1 MGVRILSLFDGM
13 ACGMLAMQKAGLDVD
28 EYFAYEI
35 DKYAIKTATHN
46 FPMIKE
52 CGDVFK
58 ADFTQYEGIDYV
70 VGGSPCVPAGTKV
83 KTDKGYKN
91 IEDMTIGD
99 MVLTHKNRYRP
110 VTRLYKKVSDH
121 LYHIRFN
128 GNKTLH
134 ITGNHPV
141 YTYRDNKFCFVR
153 TDELTINDYVC
164 ININQANIP
173 MDYSDDIMWLAGRAL
188 ADGYLSTD
196 KNAIVIAVGKKKIP
210 DFEIHLQGL
219 HYYVCHKDRPA
230 VDYVIKDERLVGLYS
245 YFGNNKATAKEIPD
259 VILNLPVG
267 QLKLVFDGYMSGDG
281 FKRKDKPNV
290 QMWCSSSEVLTLSM
304 GLLTAKLFHKYP
316 TISVRDGEYKKLPSG
331 FCHTKTSYSSQI
343 SVTNRKNNDIQVIGD
358 KLLIKIKSIEKESI
372 EADVFNIETAEDH
385 SYTVDNCIVHNCTYW
400 SIAQKNNRET
410 EASGLGWE
418 LFSQYV
424 RAIHEA
430 KPKFF
435 IYENNKS
442 MSNAI
447 RESISKEFGF
457 EPICINS
464 ALVSAQNRNRLYWVG
479 KRNPDGTYSK
489 VDVKQPEDRG
499 ILLKDILDSGSDFTT
514 NDKSWTLTASYNGA
528 VPWNTIERCQRNMV
542 AEPVNLTADG
552 KSQTIKAQYN
562 NTSVVNA
569 CCYTSTYG
577 ATAVA
582 EPVGV
587 SQRGRYTESGK
598 RSSKCEGGTEQF
610 VEART
615 DGKSNCV
622 TTVQKDSMVAV
633 PVNPTADGKAQ
644 CLRATCYKDGIR
656 NIAGNNVDRKTGIA
670 EPIRVGA
677 LPRPNGELSTSQ
689 AMRVYDIDGKSV
701 NICAG
706 SGGMGGK
713 TGLYAV
719 PIKVGE
725 VGNGGQGN
733 RIYSVEGKSIS
744 QTATSG
750 GMGSNTG
757 LYAIPVEYENGEPT
771 KALSYAD
778 NKKHTV
784 YEVKDGQITIKEK
797 QYPIKLADNYYI
809 IRKLTVS
816 ECKRLQTVPEW
827 YVFPVSD
834 TQAYKMLGNSWTVDV
849 IVHLIQATLE

>member
-1 MGVRILSLFDGM
+1 MGVRVLSLFDGM

-58 ADFTQYEGIDYV
+58 ADFTQYENVDY
-70 VGGSPCVPAGTKV
+70 
-83 KTDKGYKN
+83 
-91 IEDMTIGD
+91 
-99 MVLTHKNRYRP
+99 L
-110 VTRLYKKVSDH
+110 
-121 LYHIRFN
+121 
-128 GNKTLH
+128 
-134 ITGNHPV
+134 
-141 YTYRDNKFCFVR
+141 
-153 TDELTINDYVC
+153 
-164 ININQANIP
+164 
-173 MDYSDDIMWLAGRAL
+173 LAGF
-188 ADGYLSTD
+188 
-196 KNAIVIAVGKKKIP
+196 P
-210 DFEIHLQGL
+210 
-219 HYYVCHKDRPA
+219 C
-230 VDYVIKDERLVGLYS
+230 
-245 YFGNNKATAKEIPD
+245 
-259 VILNLPVG
+259 
-267 QLKLVFDGYMSGDG
+267 
-281 FKRKDKPNV
+281 
-290 QMWCSSSEVLTLSM
+290 
-304 GLLTAKLFHKYP
+304 
-316 TISVRDGEYKKLPSG
+316 
-331 FCHTKTSYSSQI
+331 TK
-343 SVTNRKNNDIQVIGD
+343 
-358 KLLIKIKSIEKESI
+358 
-372 EADVFNIETAEDH
+372 F
-385 SYTVDNCIVHNCTYW
+385 
-400 SIAQKNNRET
+400 SIAQKKDRET
-410 EASGLGWE
+410 RPYSGEGWD
-418 LFSQYV
+418 LFEQSW
-424 RAIHEA
+424 RAVQEA
-430 KPKFF
+430 KPKYFLF
-435 IYENNKS
+435 ENNKS
-442 MSNAI
+442 MTKEI
-447 RESISKEFGF
+447 QREISKIVDF

-514 NDKSWTLTASYNGA
+514 NDKPWTLTASYNGA

-562 NTSVVNA
+562 NTSMVNA

-577 ATAVA
+577 AIAVA

-587 SQRGRYTESGK
+587 SQRGRYTESGN

-633 PVNPTADGKAQ
+633 PVNPTVDGKAQ

-656 NIAGNNVDRKTGIA
+656 NIVGNNVDKKTGVA

-689 AMRVYDIDGKSV
+689 SMRVYDIDGKSV

-733 RIYSVEGKSIS
+733 RIYSVEGKSVS

-757 LYAIPVEYENGEPT
+757 LYAIPVEYENGKPT

-784 YEVKDGQITIKEK
+784 YEVKDGQITIKDK
-797 QYPIKLADNYYI
+797 QYPIKLADGYYI

-827 YVFPVSD
+827 YEFPVSD
-834 TQAYKMLGNSWTVDV
+834 TQAYKMLGNGWTVNV
-849 IVHLIQATLE
+849 IAHLIKSTLKENINDT